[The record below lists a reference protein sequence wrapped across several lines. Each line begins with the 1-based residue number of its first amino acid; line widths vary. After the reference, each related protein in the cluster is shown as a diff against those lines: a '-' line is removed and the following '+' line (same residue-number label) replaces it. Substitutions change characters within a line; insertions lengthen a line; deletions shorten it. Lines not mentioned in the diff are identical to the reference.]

1 MEQKQ
6 KRLYIYDLAVQI
18 ASQCKQTGLESYP
31 DDFSYEYLTPDGGV
45 TVSYDFFKNKPT
57 VSVDHADPDNH
68 RPLPNI
74 TAVILQEL
82 PDVLDIEEEYFNEQQ
97 EYYRAGYPEETMTA
111 ADFL

>member
-1 MEQKQ
+1 MEG
-6 KRLYIYDLAVQI
+6 IYKIAADI

-45 TVSYDFFKNKPT
+45 TVSYDFLKNRPT
-57 VSVDHADPDNH
+57 VSVDHADPDNR

-82 PDVLDIEEEYFNEQQ
+82 PDVLDIEEEYFEERK
-97 EYYRAGYPEETMTA
+97 EYYRAGYPEETTTNAEFFDMKN
-111 ADFL
+111 L